1 MSRESEAPN
10 PGDTAASLALVPAG
24 HCASAPA
31 NECRSLSTVGHA
43 PGVDEASMA
52 VTSRARIDDAAILER
67 VLDTGRRDHFEG
79 YSKHDGLN
87 ARWLE
92 RLAGT
97 SRPRRLVAI
106 QSVMRSPIDIR
117 PIVGVRKARN
127 AKGLSLF
134 ARALLSRFRTTGEQR
149 YATEATELLD
159 WLIANP
165 SPAMASQSGDP
176 GFPGMG
182 WGYPYPWQDVG
193 FFAPRFFPNRVVTAH
208 VGEALLDA
216 YETLDEPRFLDA
228 TREVV
233 RFCLEAPKTL
243 YEDADHRCVSYVPDE
258 AIDWI
263 VMDVSV
269 LVGALTARLGAL
281 TGDAALVTEG
291 GRLVRYV
298 VSKQT
303 SEGAWFYAEP
313 PSASHITHDNY
324 HTGFILDAI
333 LNYGIAAGS
342 DEFESAYQRGI
353 EFYERRLFEP
363 DGSARFMSDR
373 HYPIDIHGCAQGV
386 ITFSL
391 RQRHDGT
398 GGDMARKVLDWTIA
412 NMWDPKTAWFYYQK
426 RPGYRTRIHE
436 LRWCQGWMA
445 RALSCHLEICG
456 DTS

>member
-1 MSRESEAPN
+1 
-10 PGDTAASLALVPAG
+10 
-24 HCASAPA
+24 
-31 NECRSLSTVGHA
+31 
-43 PGVDEASMA
+43 MA
-52 VTSRARIDDAAILER
+52 VSPRTRIDDATILER
-67 VLDTGRRDHFEG
+67 VLDTGRRAHFEG
-79 YSKHDGLN
+79 YSKHDALN
-87 ARWLE
+87 APWLE
-92 RLAGT
+92 RLAGS

-134 ARALLSRFRTTGEQR
+134 ARALLSRYRVTGEQR
-149 YATEATELLD
+149 YAREAAELLD

-165 SPAMASQSGDP
+165 SPAMAISAGDD
-176 GFPGMG
+176 GFPGLG

-193 FFAPRFFPNRVVTAH
+193 FFAPRFFPNRVVTSF
-208 VGEALLDA
+208 VGQAMLDA
-216 YETLDEPRFLDA
+216 YETLHESRFLGA
-228 TREVV
+228 ASEIV
-233 RFCLEAPKTL
+233 RFLLEAPKTL
-243 YEDADHRCVSYVPDE
+243 FADADHRCVSYVPDD

-269 LVGALTARLGAL
+269 LVGALAARLGAL
-281 TGDAALVTEG
+281 TNDAELVVEG

-303 SEGAWFYAEP
+303 DEGAWFYAEP

-333 LNYGIAAGS
+333 LDYGLAAGS
-342 DEFESAYQRGI
+342 DEFDHSYQRGI
-353 EFYERRLFEP
+353 EFYQRRLFEP

-398 GGDMARKVLDWTIA
+398 GAAMARNVLDWTIA
-412 NMWDPKTAWFYYQK
+412 NMWNPKNAWFYYQK
-426 RPGYRTRIHE
+426 RPGYRTRIRE
-436 LRWCQGWMA
+436 LRWCQAWMSW
-445 RALSCHLEICG
+445 ALACHLETCG
-456 DTS
+456 EQA

>member
-1 MSRESEAPN
+1 MI
-10 PGDTAASLALVPAG
+10 
-24 HCASAPA
+24 
-31 NECRSLSTVGHA
+31 GHA
-43 PGVDEASMA
+43 RGVDEANMPVPPWS
-52 VTSRARIDDAAILER
+52 SIDETTILER
-67 VLDTGRRDHFEG
+67 VLDTGRRDDFEG
-79 YSKHDGLN
+79 YSKHDALN

-92 RLAGT
+92 RIAGS
-97 SRPRRLVAI
+97 SRIPRLVAI

-127 AKGLSLF
+127 AKGVSLF
-134 ARALLSRFRTTGEQR
+134 SRALLSRYRVTGEQR
-149 YATEATELLD
+149 YADEATALLD

-165 SPAMASQSGDP
+165 SPATAASATAIA
-176 GFPGMG
+176 FPGMG

-193 FFAPRFFPNRVVTAH
+193 FFAPRFFPNRVVTSF
-208 VGEALLDA
+208 VGQALLDA
-216 YETLDEPRFLDA
+216 YETLHETRFLDA
-228 TREVV
+228 AREVV
-233 RFCLEAPKTL
+233 RFLLEAPKTL
-243 YEDADHRCVSYVPDE
+243 FEDADHRCVSYVPDD

-269 LVGALTARLGAL
+269 LVGALAARLGAL
-281 TGDAALVTEG
+281 VGEPALITEG

-303 SEGAWFYAEP
+303 VEGAWFYAEP

-342 DEFESAYQRGI
+342 DEFRTSYERGI

-391 RQRHDGT
+391 LQRHDGT
-398 GGDMARKVLDWTIA
+398 GAAMARKVLDWTIA

-426 RPGYRTRIHE
+426 RPRYRTRIRE
-436 LRWCQGWMA
+436 LRWCQAWMSW
-445 RALSCHLEICG
+445 ALACHLEIAG
-456 DTS
+456 VRE